1 MPSPRVVPLSKK
13 STNGRL
19 LQPLLRA
26 YFRALSRFAP
36 HVSDRRAAALFLTPR
51 RRRQPAPGTPGLGAE
66 RVCCG
71 TRNASCLATLS
82 ARTSAASSSRQR
94 GPESCAPYAASL
106 ATARGRSRHIG
117 GNQVGEPLA
126 QLV

>member
-66 RVCCG
+66 RLTLASGSFRLAAWAWG
-71 TRNASCLATLS
+71 TGPTVVLAHGWSGHAGQLS
-82 ARTSAASSSRQR
+82 SFIR
-94 GPESCAPYAASL
+94 
-106 ATARGRSRHIG
+106 
-117 GNQVGEPLA
+117 PL
-126 QLV
+126 V